1 MGLLGSATLERTK
14 PYAANQYQEVS
25 TAVYE
30 RLQWKE
36 DKGPQPKGMFH
47 PHSLIALVWS
57 YAVLIFDFIYLPFI
71 LPVMIGFVCDN
82 AAKDISIAG
91 DGDNEVRNITLTGGE
106 GAGWARAWN
115 WLAGAI
121 YLVDI
126 AFKMNTGVVVAGPG
140 RETVVMDRQ
149 YIMKRYL
156 NPLVGG
162 TFVIDL
168 ISVLAFIYE
177 IAITSDTIGDQ
188 GDQVLCILRLLRLLY
203 VIRFSI
209 WIYMKSLSGYYPNA
223 SLWDRIPNMALLCGI
238 LMHTILGCMNIMA
251 CALFTLARWE
261 GEENS
266 WVAGRDGAVADGYH
280 IDTPLLEA
288 TQWRKYLDS
297 VFWAMD
303 TWTTVGFGNP
313 APIRWVEQ
321 VMVLLIEYMYIFF
334 FSLTAGLFGNVLS
347 QVHESTTPAE
357 FRGKMGNLAAWL
369 DSRKLNYRLRMK
381 VKLFYL
387 GLWSKESGWDAADF
401 LSEIPEETRDE
412 ILNIKAEPVVRNAA
426 FLKELS
432 NDVREAIASKMMP
445 KKIAPGDSLFVEG
458 GAADSFFVI
467 ETGYARVT
475 SSSGGVHD
483 VGRSQVVGLSALFAP
498 SCPAFSRRLT
508 TPVAMNSCEVWEIKI
523 ADLPDG
529 DLASG
534 AWAFMMNESDAMAI
548 EFGVSA
554 GMENKKKA
562 AKVDLKDESLNEFAA
577 EIVKQ
582 RSSSPVLNFK
592 QVVEGMY
599 DPTTLGLFQPSQK
612 LLRVNAEE
620 WGRYVEDAQKDGNS
634 GVLVNPTSKLS
645 VYWTWFMAIF
655 DLTFA
660 VCVLPQIIQ
669 FVIDND
675 PEEPYPLSIVP
686 EGSDRK
692 IADYTNI
699 KDSHTWG
706 RALLWIA
713 GVIYFLDMVSGF
725 ITGFAVSHS
734 NKALVVKDP
743 TKVFKYY
750 LTQGGFLVDLVSV
763 IPFIYEICAVRDVP
777 GDQADQILNILRL
790 FARYGRVYW
799 ILKEIYVNSVINHW
813 SIPTYPFFDWVQ
825 PTFVYFGY
833 VIYTLFGVINWIG
846 ALMYVVAR
854 WRGLDESWVA
864 LRIHLPRAV
873 QGAVENDDGA
883 NCLNCYTLLG
893 GDVGHGPS
901 EWEHWVAG
909 IFYGIDVLLTNGNG
923 EPHPVTWNEEI
934 AALIVMVFQVYY
946 FGFVIGATLD
956 LFKSSRNVVER
967 ADTNRLKMKAV
978 ESFFLTR
985 RLPRHLQIVIQSFY
999 TEVWSRIVDF
1009 DEAEILEGLP
1019 SNIRGEVVHGMLEPV
1034 YKKMELFEMFTPDV
1048 LLSVS
1053 SMLKPSLC
1061 SREAT
1066 LYKEGDPAQSLY
1078 ILEFGNV
1085 VATENGVNRAKI
1097 QGPSTIGEEIIS
1109 VGGRAE
1115 SEPRREFTVESESSC
1130 FLWILDA
1137 ASLDAVEKKHPG
1149 TKETLQSILSGMHS
1163 GSASTQGSPLK
1174 KRTSSLRRVMSEKSM
1189 GTLNDAAYFSEPLPP
1204 MAYQPRSFD
1213 VSSAEWFRLMSVPE
1227 SERKSPFIINPH
1239 SLVALYS
1246 SSFMFA
1252 FDAIYTAFV
1261 MPALVAFVL
1270 VDNDDLLPDWAFALE
1285 VIAGLIFI
1293 ASMLLNMTTGYIAQ
1307 YDHRSTVVMR
1317 RQDVLVHYI
1326 FHGGVITDVLS
1337 VLPFFYEIIARA
1349 EGGNENAQL
1358 TLSILRMLRL
1368 FRVFRVLRLIWN
1380 VSFSVSTKQL
1390 GWMLRAPD
1398 GIGRV
1403 LKAPTLLWMFNIFYV
1418 FMFFSNFCGSVLYI
1432 LGKAE
1437 TSEGGELGDRSWIAM
1452 RIMPTSDGELL
1463 FDDQRIMRY
1472 LHSVYWAMDT
1482 LTTVGFGD
1490 PWPNTWQEDLAS
1502 MLVMFIAVL
1511 LFSVIFASTSTVIKS
1526 LRDDV
1531 RKLDGLRTRMKE
1543 VIQWM
1548 DDRGFTAG
1556 LKKVVRSYYSDKLS
1570 SANNLDVEILLDM
1583 PDGIRSSVLQYVT
1596 QDVMNHLDLF
1606 KNMDRMRKEMIAGCL
1621 TPMTVA
1627 SGHDLFERDDLP
1639 NGIYLLEG
1647 GTLDAFR
1654 GSEEIGRVSGYA
1666 TIGDYAL
1673 VQTREPHPVTV
1684 RAKTPCYLWHLEM
1697 SALEELCRDDSTL
1710 MIELVG
1716 GQEHQMRTA
1725 WARTDGGFLDTR
1737 VGGGADKGSKAT
1749 KPMLGRAKSRYSL
1762 RNVARYHDVSPA
1774 KWGTLFTGAEDYS
1787 ASKEE
1792 EYHKANLVAKKSGM
1806 EVPLSPDNP
1815 FAIFWS
1821 GKMMVM
1827 DATYTSF
1834 ILPVVFCFGL
1844 GRDYLSV
1851 NNGAREVDMEWW
1863 VHMFEWYAGIV
1874 FIINMLMNMATG
1886 FVAQNNNQ
1894 KVIVMGLKPVLENY
1908 IMRGT
1913 FIIDILSVI
1922 PFFMYFAVL
1931 GGADGGGAK
1940 HAYTWMLLLRFVPRF
1955 VLFLMDLASTCF
1967 AGNNALPVIVDYT
1980 PNSTFYFMLT
1990 VYMTA
1995 LTLNVLGCFYFFAAV
2010 WRKTRPDDSWLSNR
2024 DIDRA
2029 PALEASIGLQ
2039 YLDSIYWCSDTL
2051 TTVGYG
2057 DPQPTTWEEMLVAM
2071 VIMTFNIY
2079 FFILIESAI
2088 SELLRDT
2095 AELEEFRKMK
2105 AAKRN
2110 WVLDLMGYW
2119 GVPSDTQRQVIGHY
2133 EEKWTKTKAFDE
2145 DVLMGELPNTVRS
2158 QVAMELKH
2166 D

>member
-1 MGLLGSATLERTK
+1 
-14 PYAANQYQEVS
+14 
-25 TAVYE
+25 
-30 RLQWKE
+30 
-36 DKGPQPKGMFH
+36 MFH

-57 YAVLIFDFIYLPFI
+57 YSVLIFDFIYLPFI
-71 LPVMIGFVCDN
+71 LPVMIGFVCN
-82 AAKDISIAG
+82 NSTKDITIEGSE
-91 DGDNEVRNITLTGGE
+91 NEIREIKLMGGE

-126 AFKMNTGVVVAGPG
+126 AFKLNSGVVVAGPG
-140 RETVVMDRQ
+140 KESVVMDRQ

-156 NPLVGG
+156 NPLAGG
-162 TFVIDL
+162 SFIVDF

-188 GDQVLCILRLLRLLY
+188 ADQVLCILRLLRLLY

-209 WIYMKSLSGYYPNA
+209 WIYMKSLSGHYPNA
-223 SLWDRIPNMALLCGI
+223 SNWDRIPNMALLCGI

-251 CALFTLARWE
+251 CGLFTVARWE

-297 VFWAMD
+297 LFWAMD
-303 TWTTVGFGNP
+303 TWTTLGFGNP

-321 VMVLLIEYMYIFF
+321 VIVLFIEYLYIFF

-357 FRGKMGNLAAWL
+357 FRGKMGNLAAWM
-369 DSRKLNYRLRMK
+369 DSRKLNHRLRMK

-387 GLWSKESGWDAADF
+387 GLWSKEGGWDAAEF
-401 LSEIPEETRDE
+401 LSEIPEDIRDD
-412 ILNIKAEPVVRNAA
+412 ILTIKGEPVVRDAA

-432 NDVREAIASKMMP
+432 SDIRAAIASKMKP
-445 KKIAPGDSLFVEG
+445 KKIAPGDSLFIEG
-458 GAADSFFVI
+458 SVADSFFVV
-467 ETGYARVT
+467 ESGHARIT

-498 SCPAFSRRLT
+498 THPAFSRRLT
-508 TPVAMNSCEVWEIKI
+508 TPIAMEKCEVWEVKVS
-523 ADLPDG
+523 DLPEA
-529 DLASG
+529 DLASR
-534 AWAFMMNESDAMAI
+534 AWGFMMKESDTLAT
-548 EFGVSA
+548 EFGVSP
-554 GMENKKKA
+554 GVENKKKA
-562 AKVDLKDESLNEFAA
+562 AKVNLNDGSLNEFATD
-577 EIVKQ
+577 VLKQ
-582 RSSSPVLNFK
+582 RTSSPVLTFK

-599 DPTTLGLFQPSQK
+599 DPTKLGLFQPSQK

-620 WGRYVEDAQKDGNS
+620 WGQYVEDAQKNGNS
-634 GVLVNPTSKLS
+634 GVLINPTSKLS

-655 DLTFA
+655 DLVFA

-675 PEEPYPLSIVP
+675 PKEPYPLSIIP
-686 EGSDRK
+686 EGSEQTTV
-692 IADYTNI
+692 DYTNI
-699 KDSHTWG
+699 KDSHGWG

-713 GVIYFLDMVSGF
+713 GVVYFLDMVSGF
-725 ITGFAVSHS
+725 ITGFVVSHS

-743 TKVFKYY
+743 SKVFKYY

-763 IPFIYEICAVRDVP
+763 IPFVYEICVVRDVP

-790 FARYGRVYW
+790 HARYGRVYW
-799 ILKEIYVNSVINHW
+799 ILKEIYLNSVINHW

-873 QGAVENDDGA
+873 QGAVGNDDGA

-893 GDVGHGPS
+893 GDIDHGPS
-901 EWEHWVAG
+901 EWEHWVAC

-946 FGFVIGATLD
+946 FGFIIGATLD

-967 ADTNRLKMKAV
+967 ADTNRLKMKAM

-985 RLPRHLQIVIQSFY
+985 KLPRHLQSVVQSFY
-999 TEVWSRIVDF
+999 TEMWSRIVDF

-1019 SNIRGEVVHGMLEPV
+1019 TNVRGEVVHCMLEPV
-1034 YKKMELFEMFTPDV
+1034 YKKMELFECFTPDV

-1061 SREAT
+1061 SQEAK
-1066 LYKEGDPAQSLY
+1066 LYGEGDPAQSLY
-1078 ILEFGNV
+1078 ILEFGSV
-1085 VATENGVNRAKI
+1085 VATENGVNRAKM
-1097 QGPSTIGEEIIS
+1097 QGPSTIGEEVIS
-1109 VGGRAE
+1109 AHGE
-1115 SEPRREFTVESESSC
+1115 DSQPRREFTVESESSC
-1130 FLWILDA
+1130 FLWLLDA
-1137 ASLDAVEKKHPG
+1137 VSLDTVEKKHPG
-1149 TKETLQSILSGMHS
+1149 TKETLQSILNGMHA
-1163 GSASTQGSPLK
+1163 GSANVQGSPLK
-1174 KRTSSLRRVMSEKSM
+1174 RRTSSLRKVTSEKSM
-1189 GTLNDAAYFSEPLPP
+1189 GTLSNAHFSDPLPP

-1213 VSSAEWFRLMSVPE
+1213 VSPAEWFRLMGVPE
-1227 SERKSPFIINPH
+1227 SERMSPLIINPH
-1239 SLVALYS
+1239 SLVSLYS
-1246 SSFMFA
+1246 SWFMFA
-1252 FDAIYTAFV
+1252 FDAVYTAFV

-1270 VDNDDLLPDWAFALE
+1270 DEKDDLLPDWAFGLE
-1285 VIAGLIFI
+1285 VVAGVIFI
-1293 ASMLLNMTTGYIAQ
+1293 LSMILNMTTGYIAQ

-1317 RQDVLVHYI
+1317 RKDVLVHYI
-1326 FHGGVITDVLS
+1326 FHGGVLTDVLS

-1398 GIGRV
+1398 GFGRI
-1403 LKAPTLLWMFNIFYV
+1403 LKAPTLLWMFNVFYV
-1418 FMFFSNFCGSVLYI
+1418 FMFFSNLCGCALYI

-1437 TSEGGELGDRSWIAM
+1437 TSEGGQLGDRSWIAM
-1452 RIMPTSDGELL
+1452 RIMPTTDGELL
-1463 FDDQRIMRY
+1463 FDNQRIMRY

-1502 MLVMFIAVL
+1502 MFVMFVAVL

-1531 RKLDGLRTRMKE
+1531 RKMDALRTRMKQ
-1543 VIQWM
+1543 VVQWM
-1548 DDRGFTAG
+1548 DARGFTQD
-1556 LKKVVRSYYSDKLS
+1556 LKKVVRSYYSEKLS

-1621 TPMTVA
+1621 TPMTIA
-1627 SGHDLFERDDLP
+1627 SGHDLFEMDDLP

-1647 GTLDAFR
+1647 GTLVALR

-1684 RAKTPCYLWHLEM
+1684 RAKTACYLWHLEM
-1697 SALEELCRDDSTL
+1697 SALEELCRDDNTL
-1710 MIELVG
+1710 LIELVD

-1725 WARTDGGFLDTR
+1725 WARTNGGFLDTR
-1737 VGGGADKGSKAT
+1737 VEGGDKGAAKAPKT
-1749 KPMLGRAKSRYSL
+1749 MKVRMNSQYSL
-1762 RNVARYHDVSPA
+1762 RNVARYHDVSSA
-1774 KWGTLFTGAEDYS
+1774 KWGTLFTGAEDYGT
-1787 ASKEE
+1787 SKEE
-1792 EYHKANLVAKKSGM
+1792 EYHRANLVAKRSGM

-1821 GKMMVM
+1821 AKMMVM

-1834 ILPVVFCFGL
+1834 LLPVVFCFGL
-1844 GRDYLSV
+1844 GRDYISL
-1851 NNGAREVDMEWW
+1851 NNGGRSVELEWW

-1874 FIINMLMNMATG
+1874 FILNMFMNMATG
-1886 FVAQNNNQ
+1886 FVAQNHHQ
-1894 KVIVMGLKPVLENY
+1894 KVIVMGFKPVLENY

-1913 FIIDILSVI
+1913 FIIDILSI
-1922 PFFMYFAVL
+1922 LPFFMYFAVL
-1931 GGADGGGAK
+1931 GGADGNGAK
-1940 HAYTWMLLLRFVPRF
+1940 HTYTWLLLLRFVPRF

-1995 LTLNVLGCFYFFAAV
+1995 MTLNVLGCFYFFVAV

-2079 FFILIESAI
+2079 FFILIESSI

-2105 AAKRN
+2105 ASKRN
-2110 WVLDLMGYW
+2110 WVLDLMGDW
-2119 GVPSDTQRQVIGHY
+2119 GVPVDTQQQVIGHF
-2133 EEKWTKTKAFDE
+2133 EEKWMRAKAFDE
-2145 DVLMGELPNTVRS
+2145 DSLMGELSSTVRS
-2158 QVAMELKH
+2158 RVTMELKN
-2166 D
+2166 